1 MAPTRGYHSYR
12 GRGSKG
18 KIVLAV
24 LLVLVILAALC
35 VIAMQRYVVY
45 DEDGRPHLELPSWGS
60 EESKNEEEPPQEELD
75 LTIQEPERPKE
86 IYALSTA
93 QTPLTEEDWQAEKQS
108 LSAASTAFN
117 AVAVTM
123 KDASGHVYYDSAAA
137 GAVSQTIVKTDATTA
152 AAIADLNETYDY
164 TIARL
169 SCFLDP
175 IASKAD
181 VEGLGLKNTGG
192 YIFYDGNNLNWLD
205 PGKAAARAYLCSL
218 AKELAE
224 LGFDE
229 ILLTDVSY
237 PTEGKLDKINY
248 GETMKAENLET
259 FLDEMRAALAEY
271 DVTLSLELPAS
282 VVTEGSDNIAGLLL
296 ADVAPRVDRIYVET
310 EADQAASL
318 CEAVKQ
324 ASAKTGFAAQLNQSA
339 QLPEGVG
346 YLILPEK

>member
-45 DEDGRPHLELPSWGS
+45 DEDGRPHLELPSR
-60 EESKNEEEPPQEELD
+60 ESGDSGNEEEPQEELD
-75 LTIQEPERPKE
+75 LTIQGPERPKE
-86 IYALSTA
+86 IYALSSA
-93 QTPLTEEDWQAEKQS
+93 QTPLTTEGWQEEKME
-108 LSAASTAFN
+108 LLASSTFSN

-123 KDASGHVYYDSAAA
+123 KDDSGHVYYDSAAA
-137 GAVSQTIVKTDATTA
+137 AAVSGSIVRTDATTA
-152 AAIADLNETYDY
+152 AAISDLNASYDY

-192 YIFYDGNNLNWLD
+192 YIFYDGNDLNWLD
-205 PGKAAARAYLCSL
+205 PGKAAARTYLCSL

-237 PTEGKLDKINY
+237 PTEGKLDKIYY

-259 FLDEMRAALAEY
+259 FLDEMQAALAEY
-271 DVTLSLELPAS
+271 DVTLSLELPSS

-296 ADVAPRVDRIYVET
+296 ADVASRVDRIYVET
-310 EADQAASL
+310 DADQAADL
-318 CEAVKQ
+318 AAAVNQ
-324 ASAKTGFAAQLNQSA
+324 ASAETSFAAELTQPA
-339 QLPEGVG
+339 QLPEGLG
-346 YLILPEK
+346 YLILPEE